1 MAKTKGGWNSLSVP
15 GTSDAPDSSNTPKT
29 EKEIY
34 EAADDLVAKADPVEE
49 DDEDEDLGRYSFAAG
64 ESDDE
69 DEDLEDPVEEEEPE
83 AEPAKPSTVTAA
95 DDEPKQPKET
105 RSTKRFHQLVSKI
118 KSKDE
123 QLAQMRAQ
131 ALRDREE
138 LEQRLSEYEA
148 ALASTM
154 GSSAE
159 DKIKAA
165 KERLRKAKNEAD
177 TEAEIEATAELQ
189 EAYSYKVRAEDIKSS
204 IPAKREA
211 KQITNEAVLADY
223 KVKAWGETNK
233 HIVSSPYLMETA
245 LKVDNEVRRDG
256 FLPHTDS
263 YYEEVNKRVNKVF
276 KENGLA
282 VKAHSIYNFGVEDDD
297 AQEDTDEEPAP
308 QAPAAKAPVAP
319 APKKVNPLDIGP
331 RSAATNSKKQ
341 VGRITPKEQA
351 FANRMGVPPDVLFK
365 QQRLS
370 EAKNKFGYSPVY
382 IPQKKK

>member
-15 GTSDAPDSSNTPKT
+15 GTSDASDSSDTPKT

-49 DDEDEDLGRYSFAAG
+49 DDEDLGRYSFAAG
-64 ESDDE
+64 ESDE

-83 AEPAKPSTVTAA
+83 DGPAKPSTATAA
-95 DDEPKQPKET
+95 DEPKQPKET

-297 AQEDTDEEPAP
+297 QEDTDEEPAP

-331 RSAATNSKKQ
+331 RSTATNSKKQ